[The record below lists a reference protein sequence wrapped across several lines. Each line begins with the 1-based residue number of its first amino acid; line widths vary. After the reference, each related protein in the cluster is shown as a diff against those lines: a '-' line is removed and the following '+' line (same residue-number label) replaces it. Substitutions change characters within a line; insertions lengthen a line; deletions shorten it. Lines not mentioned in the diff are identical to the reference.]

1 MVTRNRQGERRLSP
15 PRYRLLLTT
24 HVLVAVGWLGVIL
37 AKLALAITAVTAD
50 APDLAVALYR
60 STVVLNAVFPPL
72 AIGAIVT
79 GVLLSLGTKWGLLQH
94 YWVAT
99 KLVLSVA
106 VIATAIRFGD
116 RLVGEAIAA
125 AAGSAMPD
133 RSMPALAD
141 PTALLIALSATHLL
155 MLAIATVVSFYK
167 PWGKTWLG
175 RRPAARQAQPVP
187 YEAPTSH

>member
-1 MVTRNRQGERRLSP
+1 M
-15 PRYRLLLTT
+15 
-24 HVLVAVGWLGVIL
+24 
-37 AKLALAITAVTAD
+37 AKLALAVTAATAD

-79 GVLLSLGTKWGLLQH
+79 GVLLSLGTKWGVLQH
-94 YWVAT
+94 YWVTT

-106 VIATAIRFGD
+106 VIATAIRFSD
-116 RLVGEAIAA
+116 RLVGQAIAA
-125 AAGSAMPD
+125 TAESAMPN
-133 RSMPALAD
+133 SLLPALAD
-141 PTALLIALSATHLL
+141 PTALLIALAATHLL

-175 RRPAARQAQPVP
+175 RRPAAQPLRP
-187 YEAPTSH
+187 ASYEGPTSR